1 MIDLHGH
8 YLPGVDDG
16 APDMEAS
23 LAMLRLAQADGIEAV
38 VVTPHACSSLCS
50 VRGYDELHAR
60 WERFRQDVGRSGLE
74 LKTYGGAEVFLTS
87 ELLSILGEHRDLLV
101 INSGSYV
108 LIEFPADYVYAH
120 SKKFV
125 FKLLSAGYIPI
136 VSHPE
141 RNREIQR
148 SPAILRELVE
158 AGVLCQLNAGSLR
171 GDFGS
176 SARESAFSLVRANL
190 VHVIASDAH
199 DLESRRPGLSHVPE
213 LLRGVDPA
221 KVRMYI
227 HDIPQAIVADQA
239 VPDIGE
245 PEDDRPRRSFFAAFR
260 RRES

>member
-16 APDMEAS
+16 APDLETS
-23 LAMLRLAQADGIEAV
+23 LAMLRLAQDDGVEAV

-50 VRGYDELHAR
+50 VRGYDELHSR
-60 WERFRQDVGRSGLE
+60 WQRFHKDIVETSLT
-74 LKTYGGAEVFLTS
+74 LKTYSGAEVFLTS
-87 ELLSILGEHRDLLV
+87 ELLAILGDHRDLLV
-101 INSGSYV
+101 INNGSYL

-120 SKKFV
+120 SKEFV
-125 FKLLSAGYIPI
+125 FKLLNAGYIPI

-158 AGVLCQLNAGSLR
+158 AGALCQLNAGSLR
-171 GDFGS
+171 GDFGN
-176 SARESAFSLVRANL
+176 SARESAFALVRANL

-199 DLESRRPGLSHVPE
+199 DLERRRPGLSHVPE

-221 KVRMYI
+221 KARMYL

-245 PEDDRPRRSFFAAFR
+245 PELERPRRSFFATLR
-260 RRES
+260 RRGS